1 MGSTHD
7 SLTASNSR
15 GGSTGHANI
24 HRIKPRIK
32 LQLQCSIARQI
43 SSHCRLPLCHE
54 QSQGCHCSFNSSRA
68 TARVSAAPRPASRT
82 APDATVTSPPSCRLR
97 SSRKTLSWSKSKE
110 YASSN
115 RVLPFLVSQQS
126 ICLILSVIIV
136 FLTEPHSLIIISLT
150 SSTLQPHSL
159 ANHRNSC
166 YCAPRKPRSL
176 IISRYSLTN
185 HHNAS
190 FTH

>member
-1 MGSTHD
+1 MPGKYRR
-7 SLTASNSR
+7 TA
-15 GGSTGHANI
+15 A
-24 HRIKPRIK
+24 
-32 LQLQCSIARQI
+32 
-43 SSHCRLPLCHE
+43 CRCAT
-54 QSQGCHCSFNSSRA
+54 SKAKGA
-68 TARVSAAPRPASRT
+68 TAASTVAVQRRGYPRHHGQHLVQPLMPRS
-82 APDATVTSPPSCRLR
+82 SPPSCRLR

>member
-82 APDATVTSPPSCRLR
+82 APDATVVTTELQIAFLKKNLVLEQEQGVCIIKSCFAF
-97 SSRKTLSWSKSKE
+97 SG
-110 YASSN
+110 
-115 RVLPFLVSQQS
+115 VSTIDMS
-126 ICLILSVIIV
+126 
-136 FLTEPHSLIIISLT
+136 HSLC
-150 SSTLQPHSL
+150 
-159 ANHRNSC
+159 NHRI
-166 YCAPRKPRSL
+166 P
-176 IISRYSLTN
+176 
-185 HHNAS
+185 H
-190 FTH
+190 